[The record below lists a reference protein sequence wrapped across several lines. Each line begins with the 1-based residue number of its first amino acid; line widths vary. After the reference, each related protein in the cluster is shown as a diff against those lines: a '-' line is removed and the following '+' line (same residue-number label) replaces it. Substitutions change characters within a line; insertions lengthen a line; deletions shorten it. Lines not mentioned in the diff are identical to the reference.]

1 MIVAREWGEKAFI
14 AVAQPMFELLG
25 VDCEFE
31 DADESHDNDQAEDGS
46 NNKRN
51 SGIGSGVGGDKA
63 ICDPKDSITCSKND
77 ATSIPPSPNSKLHWD
92 IEPFGAQ
99 DEIVNEILEEEE
111 QGDDDSRVKSNIKE
125 EVENKTEGCG
135 ANESQRKKEAKKT
148 VAYDRDDQ
156 LTAVWEYADREVQE
170 DGTFKFKWTRYP
182 PRLEYLLENYMQMGA
197 ACLFYR
203 PNDPDADGM

>member
-63 ICDPKDSITCSKND
+63 ICDPKDSITC
-77 ATSIPPSPNSKLHWD
+77 
-92 IEPFGAQ
+92 
-99 DEIVNEILEEEE
+99 
-111 QGDDDSRVKSNIKE
+111 
-125 EVENKTEGCG
+125 
-135 ANESQRKKEAKKT
+135 
-148 VAYDRDDQ
+148 
-156 LTAVWEYADREVQE
+156 
-170 DGTFKFKWTRYP
+170 
-182 PRLEYLLENYMQMGA
+182 
-197 ACLFYR
+197 
-203 PNDPDADGM
+203 

>member
-1 MIVAREWGEKAFI
+1 M
-14 AVAQPMFELLG
+14 
-25 VDCEFE
+25 
-31 DADESHDNDQAEDGS
+31 
-46 NNKRN
+46 
-51 SGIGSGVGGDKA
+51 
-63 ICDPKDSITCSKND
+63 
-77 ATSIPPSPNSKLHWD
+77 HWD

-111 QGDDDSRVKSNIKE
+111 QEDDDSRVKSNIKE

-156 LTAVWEYADREVQE
+156 LTAVWEYADRDIQE

-203 PNDPDADGM
+203 PNDADADGM